1 MHYALNRKSIYAQL
15 QTFPIIIS
23 DPEQDPLKRI
33 AFNRSLSEPHK
44 RAADLELKSKL
55 GAIPYMESVIENM
68 PIGQSI
74 RRMCAEAENVY
85 CLT

>member
-33 AFNRSLSEPHK
+33 AFNRTVCQSHTKELQKNLTYYLVKQERPLSDFPNLLKLQEKKLYSRYK
-44 RAADLELKSKL
+44 RML
-55 GAIPYMESVIENM
+55 
-68 PIGQSI
+68 
-74 RRMCAEAENVY
+74 
-85 CLT
+85 